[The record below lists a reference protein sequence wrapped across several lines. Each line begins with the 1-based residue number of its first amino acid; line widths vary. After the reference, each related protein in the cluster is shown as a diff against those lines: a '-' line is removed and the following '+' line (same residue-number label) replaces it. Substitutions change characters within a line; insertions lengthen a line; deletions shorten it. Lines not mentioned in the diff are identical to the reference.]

1 MTDEWKDVI
10 LSEVLKSDREVAI
23 KANNSK
29 GNYLGRFLIKIS
41 LNDSATYSLQI
52 VDDRSI
58 RLV

>member
-10 LSEVLKSDREVAI
+10 VSEVLKSDREVTI

-29 GNYLGRFLIKIS
+29 GNYLGRFLIRLSI
-41 LNDSATYSLQI
+41 NDSAKYYLQI